1 MKLKL
6 NYIKLPVLLILVG
19 FLFGFAE
26 KRNNSRKVSEVKVQF
41 VTGENLYV
49 TEEAVNKLLIQNDV
63 AAAGIDKEIL
73 DLNKVE
79 SLLNN
84 HDMIENAE
92 VFLSLDGKL
101 QTKISQRKPIGRIVG
116 NSSFYLDRNGRVMP
130 LSPYYAARVPLVLG
144 IDSSNVEK
152 AYPLVDYIQKDEFL
166 TRLITGI
173 RRLPGDKFELEIR
186 KLDFKVY
193 FGKAEDI
200 ALKFNNFKAFYKKAL
215 QDDKLETYKKVNLQF
230 GDQVVCTKK

>member
-1 MKLKL
+1 MKHKLK
-6 NYIKLPVLLILVG
+6 YIKLPVLLILVA

-26 KRNNSRKVSEVKVQF
+26 KRNNARKVSEVKVQF

-73 DLNKVE
+73 DLNRVE
-79 SLLNN
+79 RLLNK

-92 VFLSLDGKL
+92 AFLSLDGKL

-116 NSSFYLDRNGRVMP
+116 NPSFYLDNNGREMP
-130 LSPYYAARVPLVLG
+130 LSPYYSARVPLLSG
-144 IDSSNVEK
+144 LDSSNIEK
-152 AYPLVDYIQKDEFL
+152 VYPLVAYIQQDKFL
-166 TRLITGI
+166 AQHITGVT
-173 RRLPGDKFELEIR
+173 RLPGNKFELEMR
-186 KLDFKVY
+186 TLDFKVY
-193 FGKAEDI
+193 FGKAENI

-215 QDDKLETYKKVNLQF
+215 QDKKLETYKKVNLQF

>member
-6 NYIKLPVLLILVG
+6 NYLKLPVLLVLVG

-26 KRNNSRKVSEVKVQF
+26 KRNNSRKISEVKVQF
-41 VTGENLYV
+41 IAGENLYV

-73 DLNKVE
+73 DLNRIE
-79 SLLNN
+79 RLLNN

-92 VFLSLDGKL
+92 AFLSLDGKL
-101 QTKISQRKPIGRIVG
+101 QAKISQRKPIGRIVG
-116 NSSFYLDRNGRVMP
+116 NAPFYLDRNGQLMP
-130 LSPYYAARVPLVLG
+130 LSPYYAARVPLLLG
-144 IDSSNVEK
+144 VDSSNVDT
-152 AYPLVDYIQKDEFL
+152 AYRLVDYIQKDEFL
-166 TRLITGI
+166 TRHITGLK
-173 RRLPGDKFELEIR
+173 RLSGDKFELEIR
-186 KLDFKVY
+186 KLDFTVY

-215 QDDKLETYKKVNLQF
+215 QDEKLETYKKVNLQF